1 MSPDQ
6 LWIDYCKQYG
16 MDPYNRH
23 MRSIFMAG
31 VEAER
36 EACDEELTKV
46 YKRFLLDGDHD
57 AGYIVQKCSEAIL
70 DRNKHEDKH

>member
-1 MSPDQ
+1 
-6 LWIDYCKQYG
+6 
-16 MDPYNRH
+16 
-23 MRSIFMAG
+23 MAG